1 MKSKYP
7 MRLLTIALV
16 LLWSAA
22 AWANSDLYIV
32 VLDGAKS
39 GKADLSDEE
48 VAKLG
53 GRVEYRARG
62 QVVVRAPAAAVEALR
77 TDPRV
82 KYVQQA
88 ILGRPSESGAAEAPA
103 SVVRMGRR
111 SLQPA
116 PQGAPPVWMSGTY
129 KYDGAGNI
137 YAIGVTADGA
147 GVTPHTYRYDKLS
160 RLSEVRNSA
169 GGGNA
174 DESFGYDV
182 YGNMTQHVEGNVT
195 TVIDVDAAT
204 NRLSRPWLNPNP
216 YQYDAAGDLSAE
228 PNAAYTYDALGMLRE
243 RDYGTQWPDYYI
255 YTADDERIA
264 TVYQDTWTWS
274 VRGFDGAV
282 LRQFQSQTNSSVPW
296 LWLEDYVYRGGL
308 LVSGERM
315 REEGGRREFHLDH
328 LGTPR
333 LVTGPGGAEMAHHD
347 LEPYGTEAYPLWQ
360 ETTAGFD
367 REDPMRFTGHE
378 RDFRSGFLQT
388 TTPYLDYMHAR
399 YYASTVGRFA
409 SPDKVGGK
417 PGHPQTWNRFAY
429 SGDNPLKY
437 VDPSGEYFVLINER
451 DRAFFSAAIAKGTR
465 HENARDLFLQLAR
478 DKTHRYELSTGPLSG
493 AKGTIE
499 VGETRIH
506 PFMGAASPTG
516 SRTTIDASKY
526 GTPGTPSF
534 YTPTVSV
541 YHEFWHIWDEIYN
554 GGQLL
559 SKYGDTTTAS
569 GDQISVFDS
578 LGYRADTLTDDAAN
592 ALTEDQVSSYLES
605 SFGTEWSIADY
616 LPSRGGSLEPFFS
629 GPFWIEGILVDW
641 SQTGGRH

>member
-1 MKSKYP
+1 MNTP
-7 MRLLTIALV
+7 MNLRTAALV
-16 LLWSAA
+16 TVVLLLSCT

-39 GKADLSDEE
+39 SKADLSDEE

-174 DESFGYDV
+174 DESFAYDV

-399 YYASTVGRFA
+399 YYASTMGRFLSVDQDLEESA
-409 SPDKVGGK
+409 AMLD
-417 PGHPQTWNRFAY
+417 PQRWNRY
-429 SGDNPLKY
+429 SYALNNPYKY
-437 VDPSGEYFVLINER
+437 VDRDGRNVAIAVPVVLIALTAIVFYHEYEM
-451 DRAFFSAAIAKGTR
+451 SANPSYRTAMTQIGQSFWTHWSRQTGRQGDTGLSGLTDAEVQELYDKATG
-465 HENARDLFLQLAR
+465 R
-478 DKTHRYELSTGPLSG
+478 DKLRYQKELKWRQQRN
-493 AKGTIE
+493 KG
-499 VGETRIH
+499 
-506 PFMGAASPTG
+506 
-516 SRTTIDASKY
+516 K
-526 GTPGTPSF
+526 
-534 YTPTVSV
+534 
-541 YHEFWHIWDEIYN
+541 
-554 GGQLL
+554 
-559 SKYGDTTTAS
+559 
-569 GDQISVFDS
+569 
-578 LGYRADTLTDDAAN
+578 
-592 ALTEDQVSSYLES
+592 
-605 SFGTEWSIADY
+605 
-616 LPSRGGSLEPFFS
+616 SRGGGREPKKPPKGQDGGSNQTKLQFGGGTAGADGAELMEQFAFAHAIEIDDYETEFS
-629 GPFWIEGILVDW
+629 PGFAQPPTLGIGLAVDMLLSQMNLLDSFWLSYEL
-641 SQTGGRH
+641 QKN